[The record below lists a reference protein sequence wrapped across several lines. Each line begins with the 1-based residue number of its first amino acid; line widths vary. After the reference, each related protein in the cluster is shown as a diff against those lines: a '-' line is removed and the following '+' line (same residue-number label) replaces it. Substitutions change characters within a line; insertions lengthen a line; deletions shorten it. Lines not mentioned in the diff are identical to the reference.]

1 MDQKAGFNGLE
12 RGDGLGISDCWTDT
26 KVLLIGGMSERN
38 KLLAEFSIKMARQFF
53 RKFTFEQK
61 FSFLNE
67 N

>member
-38 KLLAEFSIKMARQFF
+38 KLLAEFSIK
-53 RKFTFEQK
+53 
-61 FSFLNE
+61 
-67 N
+67 